1 MSEQVVLERNDLNGL
16 FTVLKDQG
24 YTVVG
29 PTIRDGAILYD
40 ELTAV
45 GDLPEGWTDEQDGGV
60 YRLKKRSDKA
70 LFGYV
75 VGPYT
80 WKRFLDPP
88 EKRLWQA
95 KRDGE
100 GFHIIPENET
110 PPKFAFLGVRSCEI
124 HAMAIQDNVFLNGE
138 YRNTTYESRRESALI
153 IGVQCVQAGGT
164 CFCVSMNTGPKAE
177 SGFDLALTEVLEEE
191 RHYFV
196 VESGT
201 IRGEKI
207 IAGLAVRPAKET
219 EVGEANK
226 RISHAAK
233 NMGRSLN
240 TEGVRDLL
248 VQNHDHARWN
258 EVASRCL
265 SCANCT
271 MVCPTCFCS
280 TVEDVTDIT
289 GEHAERWQKQDSCFT
304 MDFSYL
310 HGGSVRASTKSQYRQ
325 WLTHKLATWIDQ
337 FDESGCTGCGRC
349 ITWCPVA
356 IDLTEEVEA
365 IRKSSSMEP
374 DNSTEKGRS

>member
-1 MSEQVVLERNDLNGL
+1 MRAQMVLERNDMNGL
-16 FTVLKDQG
+16 FTVLRDHG

-29 PTIRDGAILYD
+29 PTIQDGAIVYD
-40 ELTAV
+40 ELTSA

-60 YRLKKRSDKA
+60 YRLKQRPDKA

-88 EKRLWQA
+88 EKRLWRA
-95 KRDGE
+95 KREGK

-110 PPKFAFLGVRSCEI
+110 PPKYAFLGVRSCEI
-124 HAMAIQDNVFLNGE
+124 RAMAIQDKVFLDGE
-138 YRNTTYESRRESALI
+138 YRNTVYEKRRSAALI
-153 IGVQCVQAGGT
+153 IAVQCGQAGGT

-177 SGFDLALTEVLEEE
+177 SGFDLALTEVLDGS

-196 VESGT
+196 VEAGT
-201 IRGEKI
+201 ERGATI
-207 IAGLAVRPAKET
+207 IDALAVRPAGEN
-219 EVGEANK
+219 EVAEADK
-226 RISHAAK
+226 RISHAAET
-233 NMGRSLN
+233 MGRKLD

-248 VQNHDHARWN
+248 LNNYEHPRWD
-258 EVASRCL
+258 EVATRCM

-280 TVEDVTDIT
+280 TVEDVTDIA

-310 HGGSVRASTKSQYRQ
+310 HGGSVRASTRSRYRQ

-337 FDESGCTGCGRC
+337 FGESGCTGCGRC

-356 IDLTEEVEA
+356 IDLTEEVTA
-365 IRKSSSMEP
+365 IRKSDSKKI
-374 DNSTEKGRS
+374 T

>member
-1 MSEQVVLERNDLNGL
+1 MREQVVLERNDFNGL
-16 FTVLKDQG
+16 FTVLQDQG
-24 YTVVG
+24 YTIIG
-29 PTIRDGAILYD
+29 PTIQDGAIVYD
-40 ELTAV
+40 ELTCAT
-45 GDLPEGWTDEQDGGV
+45 DLPEGWTDEQDGGV

-75 VGPYT
+75 VGPYS

-88 EKRLWQA
+88 EKRLWRA
-95 KRDGE
+95 ERDGKD
-100 GFHIIPENET
+100 FRIIPENET
-110 PPKFAFLGVRSCEI
+110 PPKFAFLGMRSCEI
-124 HAMAIQDNVFLNGE
+124 HAMAIQDKVFLEGE
-138 YRNTTYESRRESALI
+138 YRNTTYESRREAALI

-177 SGFDLALTEVLEEE
+177 SGFDLALTEVLEED

-201 IRGEKI
+201 KQGENI
-207 IAGLAVRPAKET
+207 IAGLVVRPAKET
-219 EVGEANK
+219 EVAEAEK

-240 TEGVRDLL
+240 TEGIRDLL
-248 VQNHDHARWN
+248 VQNPEHPRWD

-310 HGGSVRASTKSQYRQ
+310 HGGSVRSSTRSRYRQ

-365 IRKSSSMEP
+365 IRKTPAVVSEF
-374 DNSTEKGRS
+374 NSDKER

>member
-1 MSEQVVLERNDLNGL
+1 MREHVVLERNDLNGL

-24 YTVVG
+24 YTVIG
-29 PTIRDGAILYD
+29 PTVRDGAILYD
-40 ELTAV
+40 ELTSV
-45 GDLPEGWTDEQDGGV
+45 SDLPEGWTDEQDGGV
-60 YRLKKRSDKA
+60 YRLKKRTDKA

-75 VGPYT
+75 VGPYS

-88 EKRLWQA
+88 EKRLWRA
-95 KRDGE
+95 ERE
-100 GFHIIPENET
+100 GNSFRIIPENE
-110 PPKFAFLGVRSCEI
+110 PAPKMAFLGVRSCEI
-124 HAMAIQDNVFLNGE
+124 HAMFIQDKVFLQGE
-138 YRNTTYESRRESALI
+138 YHNTTYKKRREQALI
-153 IGVQCVQAGGT
+153 IAVQCGQAGGT

-177 SGFDLALTEVLEEE
+177 SGFDLALTEVLEDN

-201 IRGEKI
+201 QKGEKI
-207 IAGLAVRPAKET
+207 ISGLTVRLAKKT
-219 EVGEANK
+219 EVAEAEN
-226 RISHAAK
+226 RIAQAAK
-233 NMGRSLN
+233 NMGRKLD
-240 TEGVRDLL
+240 TEGIRNLL
-248 VQNHDHARWN
+248 VENHDHSRWD

-304 MDFSYL
+304 LDFSFL
-310 HGGSVRASTKSQYRQ
+310 HGGSVRASTRSQYRQ

-356 IDLTEEVEA
+356 IDLTEEVTA
-365 IRKSSSMEP
+365 IRESPSLKPNTQTDIE
-374 DNSTEKGRS
+374 R